1 MALINLPGRTSSS
14 TVSVE
19 NKGGVNDVNVEEIG
33 SIEVTDSGEEEYTVQ
48 RGLKS
53 RHIQLIALGG
63 AIGTGLFVGS
73 GAALASAG
81 PAGILTAYLIIS
93 FFVWTIMNQLG
104 EMITYIPQAGKSTIS
119 YCSS

>member
-14 TVSVE
+14 TASME
-19 NKGGVNDVNVEEIG
+19 NKGGINDVNVEEIG

-81 PAGILTAYLIIS
+81 PADTQ
-93 FFVWTIMNQLG
+93 VPNH
-104 EMITYIPQAGKSTIS
+104 
-119 YCSS
+119 